1 MKTIYRFMKN
11 HFKVIAILLI
21 ISVSLFAFKS
31 FNSNEITQNT
41 SDKEKVILEILQHIV
56 ERGHYDP
63 KAIDDN
69 FSKNVYK
76 SFIESLDPTKR
87 YFLQSDIEKFKR
99 YELEIDDQFKN
110 RDLTFF
116 NLVYDVFTK
125 RLVESESFMKVFE
138 NKAFSFKEDESIES
152 DFEKVKFASSNR
164 EMQEVWR
171 KIIKY
176 SVLNNLSIKMDEEE
190 AKKEKDA
197 SYVIKSFAVLEKE
210 ARESVIK
217 NFNENLSF
225 YKNEIDKVDYFGIYV
240 NELTSQFDPHT
251 NYMAPNDKEKFDE
264 SISGKFE
271 GIGARLL
278 KKMEYT
284 EITELITG
292 GPAWKSKEL
301 EPGDIILKVAQGDK
315 EPEDIVGMR
324 IDKAVKK
331 IKGKKGTEVRLTIKK
346 VDGTIKVVSLLRD
359 TIETEETFA
368 RSTIIEKNG
377 KKYGLLYL
385 PKFYIDFVDF
395 NERDAAKDV
404 EIEIEKL
411 KNNGVEGIVFDVRD
425 NGGGSLK
432 TVVEIMGLFIDKGPV
447 VQVKPAGARKEVLED
462 KTGTVKWNGPLV
474 VLVNQ
479 FSASASEILAAA
491 VQDYNRGVV
500 VGSKSTFGKGTVQS
514 VIDLNQFVRSS
525 TLGDLGALKLTG
537 QKFFRIDGR
546 STQLNGVFSDVVLP
560 NRLSY
565 IDIGERDMDN
575 AMEWSEISPANYK
588 PLNNLF
594 DRKTIVENSRS
605 RIEKNDFFKMTD
617 ESAKWTKARRD
628 ETIISLNYNKYREY
642 NKAMLDK
649 SKAFDLLKD
658 YKNNLTIYN
667 LTEDQAKIDKDEALK
682 IKRDAWFE
690 SIAKDAYID
699 ESINVLQDL
708 KYPSL
713 ASSQSSKINLENNKL
728 KNK

>member
-1 MKTIYRFMKN
+1 MKN
-11 HFKVIAILLI
+11 HFKIIAVLLF
-21 ISVSLFAFKS
+21 ISLSLVAFKS
-31 FNSNEITQNT
+31 FSDEKISTEST
-41 SDKEKVILEILQHIV
+41 DKEKVVLEILQHIV

-63 KAIDDN
+63 KAIDDD
-69 FSKNVYK
+69 FSKNVYQSYIK
-76 SFIESLDPTKR
+76 NLDPTKR
-87 YFLQSDIEKFKR
+87 YFLQSDIEKFKY
-99 YELEIDDQFKN
+99 YELDLDNQFLNK
-110 RDLTFF
+110 DLTFF
-116 NLVYDVFTK
+116 NLVYETFTK
-125 RLVESESFMKVFE
+125 RLAESELYIKSFE
-138 NKAFSFKEDESIES
+138 NTVFNFNVDESIES
-152 DFEKVKFASSNR
+152 DFDKVKFASTNK
-164 EMQEVWR
+164 ELKDVWR

-190 AKKEKDA
+190 AKKEKEA
-197 SYVIKSFAVLEKE
+197 SHVIKSFAELEKE

-217 NFNENLSF
+217 NFKENHST
-225 YKNEIDKVDYFGIYV
+225 YINEIDKVDYFGIYV

-264 SISGKFE
+264 SMSGKFE
-271 GIGARLL
+271 GIGARLQ
-278 KKMEYT
+278 KKMEYI

-301 EPGDIILKVAQGDK
+301 APGDVILKVAQGDN

-346 VDGTIKVVSLLRD
+346 VDGTISVISLLRD
-359 TIETEETFA
+359 MIETEETFVKSA
-368 RSTIIEKNG
+368 IIEKNG

-385 PKFYIDFVDF
+385 PKFYIDFVDY

-404 EIEIEKL
+404 EKEIEKL
-411 KNNGVEGIVFDVRD
+411 KNNGVDGIVFDVRD

-432 TVVEIMGLFIDKGPV
+432 TVVEIMGLFIENGPV
-447 VQVKPAGARKEVLED
+447 VQIKPAGAKKEVLED
-462 KTGTVKWNGPLV
+462 QSNAIKWNGPLV
-474 VLVNQ
+474 VLVNE

-491 VQDYNRGVV
+491 VQDYNRGII
-500 VGSKSTFGKGTVQS
+500 VGSKHTFGKGTVQS

-546 STQLNGVFSDVVLP
+546 STQLNGVYSDVVLP
-560 NRLSY
+560 NRYSY
-565 IDIGERDMDN
+565 LDIGERDLEN
-575 AMEWSEISPANYK
+575 AMAWSEISPSVYK
-588 PLNNLF
+588 PFNNFF
-594 DRKTIVENSRS
+594 DRKTIVENSKHRV
-605 RIEKNDFFKMTD
+605 EKNEYFKMID
-617 ESAKWTKARRD
+617 ESAKWAKTKKD
-628 ETIISLNYNKYREY
+628 ETIISLNYNKYRQD
-642 NKAMLDK
+642 NKSILEK
-649 SKAFDLLKD
+649 SKAFDSLKD
-658 YKNNLTIYN
+658 YKNNLIVYS
-667 LTEDQAKIDKDEALK
+667 LTDDKSKIELDESLK

-690 SIAKDAYID
+690 SIVKDAYID

-713 ASSQSSKINLENNKL
+713 ANVQPSKINLDSNKL

>member
-1 MKTIYRFMKN
+1 
-11 HFKVIAILLI
+11 
-21 ISVSLFAFKS
+21 
-31 FNSNEITQNT
+31 
-41 SDKEKVILEILQHIV
+41 
-56 ERGHYDP
+56 
-63 KAIDDN
+63 
-69 FSKNVYK
+69 
-76 SFIESLDPTKR
+76 
-87 YFLQSDIEKFKR
+87 
-99 YELEIDDQFKN
+99 
-110 RDLTFF
+110 
-116 NLVYDVFTK
+116 
-125 RLVESESFMKVFE
+125 
-138 NKAFSFKEDESIES
+138 
-152 DFEKVKFASSNR
+152 
-164 EMQEVWR
+164 
-171 KIIKY
+171 
-176 SVLNNLSIKMDEEE
+176 
-190 AKKEKDA
+190 
-197 SYVIKSFAVLEKE
+197 
-210 ARESVIK
+210 
-217 NFNENLSF
+217 
-225 YKNEIDKVDYFGIYV
+225 
-240 NELTSQFDPHT
+240 
-251 NYMAPNDKEKFDE
+251 
-264 SISGKFE
+264 
-271 GIGARLL
+271 
-278 KKMEYT
+278 
-284 EITELITG
+284 
-292 GPAWKSKEL
+292 
-301 EPGDIILKVAQGDK
+301 
-315 EPEDIVGMR
+315 
-324 IDKAVKK
+324 
-331 IKGKKGTEVRLTIKK
+331 LTIKK
-346 VDGTIKVVSLLRD
+346 VDGTIKVVSLIRD